1 MNTQTQLPDSQQTT
15 VHLINHH
22 RERAAADRALA
33 EAKLQAGLRA
43 EAERLLALAAEH
55 DRKAEEIERFARA
68 A

>member
-1 MNTQTQLPDSQQTT
+1 MNTQTHLSSRNQTT
-15 VHLINHH
+15 VLLITHH

-33 EAKLQAGLRA
+33 EAKLQAGLRD
-43 EAERLLALAAEH
+43 EAARLLALAAEH